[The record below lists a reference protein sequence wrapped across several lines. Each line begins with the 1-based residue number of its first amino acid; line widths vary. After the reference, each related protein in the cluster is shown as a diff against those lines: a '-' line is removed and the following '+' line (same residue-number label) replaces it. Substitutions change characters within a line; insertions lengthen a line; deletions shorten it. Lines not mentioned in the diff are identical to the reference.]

1 VRFGM
6 VADCHYA
13 DVDPGGTRFHRESL
27 AKLSECVAVMN
38 AEKVDFLIEL
48 GDLKDQDPSPEEQRT
63 LSYLD
68 RIEGVFRQFHGPRYH
83 VLGNHDVDSL
93 SKGQFLARVE
103 NTGID
108 PERTYYSFDVKGLHC
123 VVLDADFRADGRE
136 YDRGNFRWTDARI
149 PISELDWLS
158 RDLGAARGFAVVFVH
173 QLLDGTGDLYVQNA
187 AEVRKVLE
195 DSGKVLAVFQG
206 HHHPGQVRQIHG
218 IHYYTLKA
226 LLEGHG
232 EESNAYAIV
241 EVQPGGDVIVT
252 GYRRAQS
259 TRLPHASGE
268 TRAASPQG

>member
-1 VRFGM
+1 M
-6 VADCHYA
+6 VTDCHYA
-13 DVDPGGTRFHRESL
+13 DADPSGTRVYRESL
-27 AKLSECVAVMN
+27 AKLAECVAVMN
-38 AEKVDFLIEL
+38 AERVDFLIEL
-48 GDLKDQDPSPEEQRT
+48 GDLKDQDRSPVEERT

-68 RIEGVFRQFHGPRYH
+68 RIEGVFGQFHGPRYH

-108 PERTYYSFDVKGLHC
+108 PARTYYSFDVKGLHC
-123 VVLDADFRADGRE
+123 VVLDADFRTDGQE
-136 YDRGNFRWTDARI
+136 YDHGNFQWTDTNI
-149 PISELDWLS
+149 PVRQLDWLA
-158 RDLGAARGFAVVFVH
+158 RDLGAARGPVVVFVH
-173 QLLDGTGDLYVQNA
+173 QLLDGTGDLYVKNA

-206 HHHPGQVRQIHG
+206 HHHPGQVREIHG

-241 EVQPGGDVIVT
+241 EVQPNGDVIVT

-259 TRLPHASGE
+259 VRFPPASG
-268 TRAASPQG
+268 